1 MRQINVPVSDEA
13 HAAAKAAAANSR
25 LLLRLWVERAVL
37 KQAATEN
44 YERIAAAMKR
54 GGK

>member
-25 LLLRLWVERAVL
+25 LLLRLWVERAVI
-37 KQAATEN
+37 KQAATESHD
-44 YERIAAAMKR
+44 RKHAAQKR
-54 GGK
+54 EGK